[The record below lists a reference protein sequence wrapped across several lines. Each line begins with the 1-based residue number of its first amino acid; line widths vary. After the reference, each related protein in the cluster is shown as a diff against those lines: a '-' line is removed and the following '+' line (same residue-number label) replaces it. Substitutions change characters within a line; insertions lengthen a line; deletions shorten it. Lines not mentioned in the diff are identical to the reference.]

1 VLDGLMA
8 LQRKI
13 QRSKHPLG
21 PAARNA
27 AAGAAS

>member
-13 QRSKHPLG
+13 QREKQSLHATDPVTS
-21 PAARNA
+21 
-27 AAGAAS
+27 AS

>member
-13 QRSKHPLG
+13 QREKQLPT
-21 PAARNA
+21 RE
-27 AAGAAS
+27 ASAQ